1 MDELT
6 IFIGGHW
13 RHGGGNLMHS
23 YFPADGT
30 VNATL
35 RAASLDD
42 LQEAITCAERA
53 GGNQRGATCCRI
65 CGQRSCI
72 RWRI

>member
-35 RAASLDD
+35 RAAVST
-42 LQEAITCAERA
+42 I
-53 GGNQRGATCCRI
+53 CRK
-65 CGQRSCI
+65 R
-72 RWRI
+72 

>member
-6 IFIGGHW
+6 IFIGGRW

-23 YFPADGT
+23 YFPADGS

-35 RAASLDD
+35 RAAID
-42 LQEAITCAERA
+42 LYRAAQESEKADKAEK
-53 GGNQRGATCCRI
+53 TEKKKML
-65 CGQRSCI
+65 
-72 RWRI
+72 